1 MKQLPILFS
10 SILLL
15 LGCASTYNYRAGDFN
30 DLNKEY
36 TVDAKMKKNIE
47 TGFLSS
53 TTKNILSLYI
63 NDQLVLEGPL
73 DMQGAGTFKSIYES
87 KPLLLECHKVGV
99 FSIEPYC
106 QVHLDQ
112 RKIGSFK
119 LKMDR

>member
-87 KPLLLECHKVGV
+87 KPLLLECYKVGV

>member
-1 MKQLPILFS
+1 MIKL
-10 SILLL
+10 SILLGFL
-15 LGCASTYNYRAGDFN
+15 LFLSGCASTYNYRAGDFN

-36 TVDAKMKKNIE
+36 SVDAKMKKIIE

-73 DMQGAGTFKSIYES
+73 DIQNSGTFKSIYEG
-87 KPLLLECHKVGV
+87 KPLLLECYKVGA

-106 QVHLDQ
+106 QIHLDQ